1 MLGVGALPVQGDS
14 ARADFPRA
22 AVDGVE
28 GVPRADGVHHCPV
41 FPVVGVHRQDLQTA
55 DGGTLT
61 GVLLPRAA
69 HFETAEVS
77 IMALNEKKWHAG
89 IRRRNIS
96 EKAIVIIIRTFPLL
110 LQRSVSH
117 RLSPP
122 R

>member
-61 GVLLPRAA
+61 GFCFLVRLTLKRAR
-69 HFETAEVS
+69 FD
-77 IMALNEKKWHAG
+77 NG
-89 IRRRNIS
+89 
-96 EKAIVIIIRTFPLL
+96 P
-110 LQRSVSH
+110 
-117 RLSPP
+117 
-122 R
+122 